1 MGEFL
6 NAARGY
12 AMTNNGEKTPE
23 SPPEDWKKLAQ
34 QASAEPDPDKL
45 MEIVEHLCEA
55 IDRTK
60 TDTGKS
66 PSPSKPGQ
74 AA

>member
-1 MGEFL
+1 LGGVL
-6 NAARGY
+6 IAAGGN
-12 AMTNNGEKTPE
+12 AMTNNGKKPPE

-60 TDTGKS
+60 TDTSKP
-66 PSPSKPGQ
+66 PSPSKPDQ